1 MPEGDRF
8 VKVRAPDGTEVE
20 VAGGEG
26 VDLERIAVDLAA
38 RMAGRTAMDVPR
50 ATGAVPT
57 NGRLPEPA
65 APDGELDFDWLRMRL
80 EMCAYDYERATV
92 IAYAAQRAGL
102 AQSTLALAAD
112 VYRRLGKED
121 GSPQWRGTFSG
132 ARSHGFVE
140 AAAGNGVWIPTAL
153 GEHFVR
159 TGLRR
164 APAAQGGEAGR
175 ES

>member
-1 MPEGDRF
+1 

-20 VAGGEG
+20 VAGGG

-38 RMAGRTAMDVPR
+38 RMLERTAVDIPT
-50 ATGAVPT
+50 ATVDAPA

-80 EMCAYDYERATV
+80 DMCAYDYERATV
-92 IAYAAQRAGL
+92 IAYAAQQAGL
-102 AQSTLALAAD
+102 AQSTLALAAK
-112 VYRRLGKED
+112 VYKTLGKE
-121 GSPQWRGTFSG
+121 GESPQWRGTFSG

-140 AAAGNGVWIPTAL
+140 AAAGNGVWVPTEL

-164 APAAQGGEAGR
+164 APAAQGGEARR